1 MAWQVTPTCLSN
13 AQPLLGRPWALGERG
28 EDGGDVEDAW
38 AVVGGDADV
47 DDLLPPGDAGSKRS
61 EFEYH
66 AGNPLQV

>member
-1 MAWQVTPTCLSN
+1 
-13 AQPLLGRPWALGERG
+13 LGERG